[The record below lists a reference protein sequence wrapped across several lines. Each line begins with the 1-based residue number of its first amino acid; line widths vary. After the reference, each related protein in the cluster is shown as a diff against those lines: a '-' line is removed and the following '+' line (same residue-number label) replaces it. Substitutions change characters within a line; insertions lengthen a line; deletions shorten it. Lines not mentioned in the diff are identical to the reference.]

1 MDLTVRFTD
10 EVMDF
15 GADEGE
21 LRVLFRHQAG
31 QYRLPTE
38 QQGFSALVAIL
49 SEAWRTRQPI
59 EVTVLGTRILKVAEP
74 VSGSPQ

>member
-15 GADEGE
+15 GTDEGE
-21 LRVLFRHQAG
+21 LRVLFRHQAA

-38 QQGFSALVAIL
+38 QQGFSTLVAIL

-59 EVTVLGTRILKVAEP
+59 EVTVLGVRILEVAES
-74 VSGSPQ
+74 VSGIPQ